1 MVSLNWTVT
10 PAQAGKALKVANVD
24 RASGNRGR
32 IQPVS
37 GAKEPS
43 VDVKL
48 CLVFPREALSVP
60 VMRHM
65 LGDALRGLGAEDDGL
80 AELLLAVTE
89 ACTNVVRH
97 GGPGRR
103 YEVVAS
109 LGRRGCRIEVQNTWP
124 GFAGGRIPGLRRRP
138 WPGVAPAPRPR
149 RRGVRPATL
158 GRSLLGAGRTGPGAP
173 VRAGEAATEDDIAA
187 LPESGR
193 GIDIMRACVDNVSM
207 TSGPEHR
214 TVVSLQK
221 RLAWR
226 PGAPF
231 AEALDEELDD
241 GELADA
247 G

>member
-1 MVSLNWTVT
+1 
-10 PAQAGKALKVANVD
+10 
-24 RASGNRGR
+24 
-32 IQPVS
+32 
-37 GAKEPS
+37 

-65 LGDALRGLGAEDDGL
+65 LGDALRGLGADDDGL

-109 LGRRGCRIEVQNTWP
+109 LGRRGCRIEVQNSWQ
-124 GFAGGRIPGLRRRP
+124 GFAGRRLPGLRRRS
-138 WPGVAPAPRPR
+138 WPVAATRNR
-149 RRGVRPATL
+149 RRGGRPVTI
-158 GRSLLGAGRTGPGAP
+158 GRSLLGSSRVGPEPARDAGTPTD
-173 VRAGEAATEDDIAA
+173 EEIAA

-193 GIDIMRACVDNVSM
+193 GIDIMRACVDDVTM
-207 TSGPEHR
+207 TSDPEHR

-231 AEALDEELDD
+231 AQMPAS
-241 GELADA
+241 ELADV

>member
-1 MVSLNWTVT
+1 MHISVSS
-10 PAQAGKALKVANVD
+10 AE
-24 RASGNRGR
+24 
-32 IQPVS
+32 
-37 GAKEPS
+37 EPS
-43 VDVKL
+43 VVVKL

-65 LGDALRGLGAEDDGL
+65 LGDALRGLGADDDEL

-109 LGRRGCRIEVQNTWP
+109 LGQRGCRIEVQNTWQ
-124 GFAGGRIPGLRRRP
+124 GFAGGRLPGLRRRP
-138 WPGVAPAPRPR
+138 WPGSASVVRPR
-149 RRGVRPATL
+149 RRGGRPATL
-158 GRSLLGAGRTGPGAP
+158 GRSLLGVGRAGTGPAAH
-173 VRAGEAATEDDIAA
+173 AGEAALTEEEEIAA

-193 GIDIMRACVDNVSM
+193 GIDIMRACVDDVSM
-207 TSGPEHR
+207 TTSGPEHR

-231 AEALDEELDD
+231 AHAPDGELEG

>member
-1 MVSLNWTVT
+1 M
-10 PAQAGKALKVANVD
+10 
-24 RASGNRGR
+24 
-32 IQPVS
+32 
-37 GAKEPS
+37 
-43 VDVKL
+43 DVKL

-65 LGDALRGLGAEDDGL
+65 LGDALRGLGADDDEL

-124 GFAGGRIPGLRRRP
+124 GFAGGRLPGLRRRP
-138 WPGVAPAPRPR
+138 WAGSASVVRPR
-149 RRGVRPATL
+149 RRGGRPATL
-158 GRSLLGAGRTGPGAP
+158 GRSLLGGGRAGAGQ
-173 VRAGEAATEDDIAA
+173 AGEALLTEEDIAA

-193 GIDIMRACVDNVSM
+193 GIDIMRACVDDVSM
-207 TSGPEHR
+207 TTSGPEHR

-231 AEALDEELDD
+231 GAAPDDEFHD
-241 GELADA
+241 GELADV

>member
-1 MVSLNWTVT
+1 M
-10 PAQAGKALKVANVD
+10 
-24 RASGNRGR
+24 
-32 IQPVS
+32 
-37 GAKEPS
+37 
-43 VDVKL
+43 DVKL
-48 CLVFPREALSVP
+48 SLVFPREALSVP

-65 LGDALRGLGAEDDGL
+65 LGDALRGLGADDDGL

-109 LGRRGCRIEVQNTWP
+109 VGRRGCRIEVQNSWQ
-124 GFAGGRIPGLRRRP
+124 GSALRRLPGLRRRP
-138 WPGVAPAPRPR
+138 WPSSSAVARNR
-149 RRGVRPATL
+149 RRGGRPATF
-158 GRSLLGAGRTGPGAP
+158 GRSLLGAPWAGNGTGKDPKTAGDNGA
-173 VRAGEAATEDDIAA
+173 VAARDDAAKAARDEEIAA

-193 GIDIMRACVDNVSM
+193 GFDIMRACVDDVSM
-207 TSGPEHR
+207 RSDPEHR

-231 AEALDEELDD
+231 AEMPA
-241 GELADA
+241 GEAGMPAGEFADA

>member
-1 MVSLNWTVT
+1 MQTSVT
-10 PAQAGKALKVANVD
+10 TCAE
-24 RASGNRGR
+24 
-32 IQPVS
+32 
-37 GAKEPS
+37 EPT

-48 CLVFPREALSVP
+48 SLVFPREALSVP

-65 LGDALRGLGAEDDGL
+65 LGDALRGLGADDDGL

-109 LGRRGCRIEVQNTWP
+109 LGRRGCRVEVQNARH
-124 GFAGGRIPGLRRRP
+124 GFGIRRLPGLRRRALP
-138 WPGVAPAPRPR
+138 APAAPARNR
-149 RRGVRPATL
+149 RRGGRPAPI
-158 GRSLLGAGRTGPGAP
+158 GRSLLGTA
-173 VRAGEAATEDDIAA
+173 RAGDRPARSPVAARDEEIAA

-193 GIDIMRACVDNVSM
+193 GMDIMRACVDDVTM

-214 TVVSLQK
+214 TVVSLEK

-231 AEALDEELDD
+231 ADEPA
-241 GELADA
+241 GELADVS
-247 G
+247 

>member
-1 MVSLNWTVT
+1 MHTS
-10 PAQAGKALKVANVD
+10 VAC
-24 RASGNRGR
+24 AE
-32 IQPVS
+32 
-37 GAKEPS
+37 EPT

-65 LGDALRGLGAEDDGL
+65 LGDALRGLGADDDGL

-109 LGRRGCRIEVQNTWP
+109 LGRRGCRVEVQNTWQ
-124 GFAGGRIPGLRRRP
+124 GFAIRRLPGLRRRT
-138 WPGVAPAPRPR
+138 WPAAGPAGNR
-149 RRGVRPATL
+149 RRSGRPVIARRSPLGAARAGDGRVPGPATA
-158 GRSLLGAGRTGPGAP
+158 RD
-173 VRAGEAATEDDIAA
+173 EDIAA

-193 GIDIMRACVDNVSM
+193 GIEIMRACVDDVIM

-231 AEALDEELDD
+231 ADTPAD
-241 GELADA
+241 ELADA

>member
-1 MVSLNWTVT
+1 MHTSVASAEE
-10 PAQAGKALKVANVD
+10 PA
-24 RASGNRGR
+24 
-32 IQPVS
+32 
-37 GAKEPS
+37 

-48 CLVFPREALSVP
+48 SLVFPREALSVP

-65 LGDALRGLGAEDDGL
+65 LGDALRGLGADDDGL

-109 LGRRGCRIEVQNTWP
+109 LGRRGCRIEVQTSWP
-124 GFAGGRIPGLRRRP
+124 GFALRRLPGLRRRP
-138 WPGVAPAPRPR
+138 WPAAAATARNR
-149 RRGVRPATL
+149 RRGGRPA
-158 GRSLLGAGRTGPGAP
+158 SLLGAPWAGHGPATS
-173 VRAGEAATEDDIAA
+173 AEAIRDEDIAA

-193 GIDIMRACVDNVSM
+193 GFDIMRACVDDVTMRSDA
-207 TSGPEHR
+207 EHR
-214 TVVSLQK
+214 TVVSLRK

-231 AEALDEELDD
+231 AELPAD
-241 GELADA
+241 ELADV

>member
-1 MVSLNWTVT
+1 MHTSVST
-10 PAQAGKALKVANVD
+10 AE
-24 RASGNRGR
+24 
-32 IQPVS
+32 
-37 GAKEPS
+37 EPN

-48 CLVFPREALSVP
+48 CLVFPRKALSVP

-65 LGDALRGLGAEDDGL
+65 LGDALRGLGADDDGL

-109 LGRRGCRIEVQNTWP
+109 VGRRGCRIEVQNTWQ
-124 GFAGGRIPGLRRRP
+124 GFAGGRLPGLRRRS
-138 WPGVAPAPRPR
+138 WPGPASVVRPR
-149 RRGVRPATL
+149 RRGGRPATF
-158 GRSLLGAGRTGPGAP
+158 GRSLLGVGRAGAGPEAQ
-173 VRAGEAATEDDIAA
+173 AGEAPFTVDDIAA

-193 GIDIMRACVDNVSM
+193 GIDIMRACVNDVSM
-207 TSGPEHR
+207 TTSGPEHR

-231 AEALDEELDD
+231 AGAPDDEFDD

>member
-1 MVSLNWTVT
+1 MHTSVSS
-10 PAQAGKALKVANVD
+10 AG
-24 RASGNRGR
+24 
-32 IQPVS
+32 
-37 GAKEPS
+37 EPS

-65 LGDALRGLGAEDDGL
+65 LGDALRGLGADDDGL

-109 LGRRGCRIEVQNTWP
+109 VGRRGCRIEVQNTWQ
-124 GFAGGRIPGLRRRP
+124 GFVGGRLPGLRRRP
-138 WPGVAPAPRPR
+138 WPGSAAAVRPR
-149 RRGVRPATL
+149 RRGGRPATL
-158 GRSLLGAGRTGPGAP
+158 GRSLLGVG
-173 VRAGEAATEDDIAA
+173 RAGASPAARAPLTEEDIAA

-193 GIDIMRACVDNVSM
+193 GIDIMRACVDDVSM
-207 TSGPEHR
+207 TTSGPEHR

-231 AEALDEELDD
+231 ADAADEEFDD

>member
-1 MVSLNWTVT
+1 MQASVT
-10 PAQAGKALKVANVD
+10 CAE
-24 RASGNRGR
+24 
-32 IQPVS
+32 
-37 GAKEPS
+37 EPT

-65 LGDALRGLGAEDDGL
+65 LGDALRGLGADDDGL

-109 LGRRGCRIEVQNTWP
+109 VGSRGCRVEVQNTWQ
-124 GFAGGRIPGLRRRP
+124 GFAIRRLPGLRRRA
-138 WPGVAPAPRPR
+138 WPAAAGPARDW
-149 RRGVRPATL
+149 RRG
-158 GRSLLGAGRTGPGAP
+158 GRLTTTRRSPLGAA
-173 VRAGEAATEDDIAA
+173 RAGDGPAAGPVTVRDEDIAA

-193 GIDIMRACVDNVSM
+193 GIDIMRACVDDVIM

-231 AEALDEELDD
+231 AAVPD

>member
-1 MVSLNWTVT
+1 MQTSVT
-10 PAQAGKALKVANVD
+10 TCAE
-24 RASGNRGR
+24 
-32 IQPVS
+32 
-37 GAKEPS
+37 EPT

-48 CLVFPREALSVP
+48 SLVFPREALSVP

-65 LGDALRGLGAEDDGL
+65 LGDALRGLGADDDGL

-109 LGRRGCRIEVQNTWP
+109 LGQRGCRVEVQNARH
-124 GFAGGRIPGLRRRP
+124 GFGIRRLPGLRRRA
-138 WPGVAPAPRPR
+138 WPAPAAPARNR
-149 RRGVRPATL
+149 RRGGRPAPS
-158 GRSLLGAGRTGPGAP
+158 GRSLLRTASAGDRPARSP
-173 VRAGEAATEDDIAA
+173 VAARDEEIAA

-193 GIDIMRACVDNVSM
+193 GMDIMRACVDDVTM

-214 TVVSLQK
+214 TVVSLEK

-231 AEALDEELDD
+231 ADD
-241 GELADA
+241 MPAGELADVS
-247 G
+247 

>member
-1 MVSLNWTVT
+1 
-10 PAQAGKALKVANVD
+10 
-24 RASGNRGR
+24 
-32 IQPVS
+32 
-37 GAKEPS
+37 

-65 LGDALRGLGAEDDGL
+65 LGDALRGLGADDDGL

-97 GGPGRR
+97 GGPGPR

-109 LGRRGCRIEVQNTWP
+109 LGRRGCRIEVQNTRQGLAVRRLP
-124 GFAGGRIPGLRRRP
+124 GLPRRLPGLRRRP
-138 WPGVAPAPRPR
+138 WPPPAVPR
-149 RRGVRPATL
+149 RRPRGVRPATI
-158 GRSLLGAGRTGPGAP
+158 GRSLL
-173 VRAGEAATEDDIAA
+173 RAGKAAHRGALSPEAARDEEIAA
-187 LPESGR
+187 LSESGR
-193 GIDIMRACVDNVSM
+193 GIDIMRACVDDVTMS
-207 TSGPEHR
+207 SGPENR
-214 TVVSLQK
+214 TIVSLRK

-231 AEALDEELDD
+231 ADMPPE
-241 GELADA
+241 ELADA

>member
-1 MVSLNWTVT
+1 MRTSVT
-10 PAQAGKALKVANVD
+10 SAE
-24 RASGNRGR
+24 
-32 IQPVS
+32 
-37 GAKEPS
+37 EPS

-65 LGDALRGLGAEDDGL
+65 LGDALRGLGADDDGL

-103 YEVVAS
+103 YEVVVS
-109 LGRRGCRIEVQNTWP
+109 LGRRGCRIEVQNTWQ
-124 GFAGGRIPGLRRRP
+124 GFAGGRLRRRS
-138 WPGVAPAPRPR
+138 WPGPASVVRPR
-149 RRGVRPATL
+149 RRGGRPATL
-158 GRSLLGAGRTGPGAP
+158 GRSLLGAGRAGADSAAYP
-173 VRAGEAATEDDIAA
+173 GEASLTEEDIAA

-193 GIDIMRACVDNVSM
+193 GIDIMRAFVDDVSM
-207 TSGPEHR
+207 TTSGPEHR

-231 AEALDEELDD
+231 AAAGADEFDA

>member
-1 MVSLNWTVT
+1 MRTSVT
-10 PAQAGKALKVANVD
+10 SAG
-24 RASGNRGR
+24 
-32 IQPVS
+32 
-37 GAKEPS
+37 EPS

-65 LGDALRGLGAEDDGL
+65 LGDALRGLGADDDGL

-109 LGRRGCRIEVQNTWP
+109 LGRRGCRIEVQNTWQ
-124 GFAGGRIPGLRRRP
+124 GFAGGRLPGLRRRS
-138 WPGVAPAPRPR
+138 WPGQGSVVRPR
-149 RRGVRPATL
+149 RRGGRPSTL
-158 GRSLLGAGRTGPGAP
+158 GRSLLGTGRGGTDSA
-173 VRAGEAATEDDIAA
+173 AHLGEASLAEEDIAA

-193 GIDIMRACVDNVSM
+193 GIDIMRAFVDDVSM
-207 TSGPEHR
+207 TTSGPEHR

-231 AEALDEELDD
+231 ATGTDDEFDA

>member
-1 MVSLNWTVT
+1 VLT
-10 PAQAGKALKVANVD
+10 L
-24 RASGNRGR
+24 
-32 IQPVS
+32 VS
-37 GAKEPS
+37 GAKEPN

-65 LGDALRGLGAEDDGL
+65 LGDALRGLGADDDEL

-109 LGRRGCRIEVQNTWP
+109 LGRRGCRIEVQNSWQ

-138 WPGVAPAPRPR
+138 WPGTASVVRPR
-149 RRGVRPATL
+149 RRGGRPATL
-158 GRSLLGAGRTGPGAP
+158 GRSLLRAGSSPGGQ
-173 VRAGEAATEDDIAA
+173 AGEAVQEDDIAA

-193 GIDIMRACVDNVSM
+193 GIDIMRACVDDVSM

-214 TVVSLQK
+214 TVVSLSK

-231 AEALDEELDD
+231 AGSLDD
-241 GELADA
+241 EVEDGEFADA

>member
-1 MVSLNWTVT
+1 MLTSVT
-10 PAQAGKALKVANVD
+10 RAG
-24 RASGNRGR
+24 
-32 IQPVS
+32 
-37 GAKEPS
+37 EPT

-65 LGDALRGLGAEDDGL
+65 LGDALRGLGADDDGL

-97 GGPGRR
+97 GGPGPR

-109 LGRRGCRIEVQNTWP
+109 LGRRGCRIEVQNTRQGLAVRRLP
-124 GFAGGRIPGLRRRP
+124 GLHRRLPGLRRRP
-138 WPGVAPAPRPR
+138 WPPPVPRVR
-149 RRGVRPATL
+149 RAKGVRPATI
-158 GRSLLGAGRTGPGAP
+158 GRSLL
-173 VRAGEAATEDDIAA
+173 RAGKAAHRGATSSEAARDEEIAA
-187 LPESGR
+187 LSEHGR
-193 GIDIMRACVDNVSM
+193 GIDIMRACVDDVTMS
-207 TSGPEHR
+207 SGPENR
-214 TVVSLQK
+214 TIVSLRK

-231 AEALDEELDD
+231 NDMPPE
-241 GELADA
+241 ELADA

>member
-1 MVSLNWTVT
+1 MQTSVT
-10 PAQAGKALKVANVD
+10 TTAE
-24 RASGNRGR
+24 
-32 IQPVS
+32 
-37 GAKEPS
+37 EPT

-48 CLVFPREALSVP
+48 SLVFPREALSVP

-65 LGDALRGLGAEDDGL
+65 LGDALRGLGADDDGL

-109 LGRRGCRIEVQNTWP
+109 LGRRGCRVEVQNARH
-124 GFAGGRIPGLRRRP
+124 GFAVRRLPGLRRRA
-138 WPGVAPAPRPR
+138 WPTSAAPARDR
-149 RRGVRPATL
+149 RRSERRPPPS
-158 GRSLLGAGRTGPGAP
+158 GRSLLGTP
-173 VRAGEAATEDDIAA
+173 RAGKRPPRSPAAIRDEEIAA

-193 GIDIMRACVDNVSM
+193 GMDIMRACVDDVTM

-214 TVVSLQK
+214 TVVALEK

-231 AEALDEELDD
+231 ADMPAD
-241 GELADA
+241 ELADVS
-247 G
+247 

>member
-1 MVSLNWTVT
+1 MHTLAERAQE
-10 PAQAGKALKVANVD
+10 PA
-24 RASGNRGR
+24 
-32 IQPVS
+32 
-37 GAKEPS
+37 

-48 CLVFPREALSVP
+48 SLVFPREALSVP

-65 LGDALRGLGAEDDGL
+65 LGDALRGLGADDDEL

-97 GGPGRR
+97 GGPGHR

-109 LGRRGCRIEVQNTWP
+109 LGQRGCRIEVQNSWQ
-124 GFAGGRIPGLRRRP
+124 GFALRRLPGLRRRP
-138 WPGVAPAPRPR
+138 WPAPSAAARNR
-149 RRGVRPATL
+149 RRGGRPATF
-158 GRSLLGAGRTGPGAP
+158 GRSLLGASWAGNGTGKGPKTARDKDA
-173 VRAGEAATEDDIAA
+173 VARDDAAKAARDEEIAA

-193 GIDIMRACVDNVSM
+193 GIDIMRACVDDVSM
-207 TSGPEHR
+207 HSDPEHR

-231 AEALDEELDD
+231 ARLPADEAEMPA
-241 GELADA
+241 GEFADA